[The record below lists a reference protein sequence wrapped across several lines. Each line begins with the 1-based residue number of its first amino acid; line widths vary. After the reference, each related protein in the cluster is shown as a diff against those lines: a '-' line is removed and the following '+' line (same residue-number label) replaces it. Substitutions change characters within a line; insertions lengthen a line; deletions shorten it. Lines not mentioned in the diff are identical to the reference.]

1 MKKFLIERE
10 FPGAGKLTQAQLR
23 SIARKSCEALDGL
36 DAPYHWIQTF
46 VTDDKLY
53 CIHIAPDKETVL
65 EHARI
70 GDFPANNIL
79 EARTIMDP
87 STRL

>member
-10 FPGAGKLTQAQLR
+10 FPGAGKLSQAQLR
-23 SIARKSCEALDGL
+23 SIARKSCEALDSL

-46 VTDDKLY
+46 VTDDKMY
-53 CIHIAPDKETVL
+53 CIHIAPDKETVM
-65 EHARI
+65 EHARL
-70 GDFPANNIL
+70 GGFPANRIV
-79 EARTIMDP
+79 EVRTIMDP